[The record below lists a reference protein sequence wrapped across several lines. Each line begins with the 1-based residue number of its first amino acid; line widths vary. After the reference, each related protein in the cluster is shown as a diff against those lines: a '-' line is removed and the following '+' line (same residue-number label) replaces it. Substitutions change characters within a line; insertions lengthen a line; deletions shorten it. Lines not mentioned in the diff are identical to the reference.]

1 MRATLS
7 SSEDLLRGAV
17 MQVYEIV
24 VQATVSET
32 FRIIADSDEDA
43 TARASLMFS
52 NEVTAKVLNVQFS
65 VQNKE
70 TDALLAFA

>member
-1 MRATLS
+1 
-7 SSEDLLRGAV
+7 

>member
-32 FRIIADSDEDA
+32 FRIIAYSDEDA